1 MAIVRAE
8 VIARMRGAFRKGE
21 SASRFIQD
29 MRAKGLGYR
38 RSDMLADWRSVNQL
52 ETKKNLLQYVRK
64 DRYPTVKTIAA
75 VTWNMSKEYMYVVKV
90 KSRISP
96 EEPIVERMVNIQRD
110 VPLTPAMIEAQVKME
125 WVGWEKYKEEE
136 IVEILP
142 FTAARKV
149 ME

>member
-8 VIARMRGAFRKGE
+8 VIAKARGAFRKGE

-64 DRYPTVKTIAA
+64 DRYPTVKNIAA